1 MGARKGPTLRA
12 QWLGKQLRELRE
24 AAKLTLR
31 DAGDYIQ
38 RDQSSLSRMEQG
50 ITPMRVPDVL
60 TLLNLYGVSDVNL
73 RDGLER
79 LSREIWQK
87 SWWDG
92 YAGAFTGRI
101 IDHAW
106 LESRAIELRS
116 YDAMVI
122 PGLLQTREY
131 AEAVIRAADPNKPQE
146 RIHIWAEFRLNRQQ
160 VLSRDEPLRLSVLL
174 DEAVLHRRVG
184 GRDVLRGQLQHLIK
198 AAEGPNISIR
208 VLPFDAGA
216 SASPEGPF
224 TIFNM
229 PEPYPDVAYI
239 ETRAG
244 AIYVE
249 GDDMERFAQ
258 AYDCLQKAT
267 LAPDDSMALITAA
280 AEDTT

>member
-24 AAKLTLR
+24 AAKLTLK

-73 RDGLER
+73 RDGMER
-79 LSREIWQK
+79 LSRDIWQK
-87 SWWDG
+87 NWWDA
-92 YAGAFTGRI
+92 YADAFTGRI

-106 LESRAIELRS
+106 LESRARELHS
-116 YDAMVI
+116 YDAMVV

-131 AEAVIRAADPNKPQE
+131 AEAVIRAADPSKPRE
-146 RIHIWAEFRLNRQQ
+146 RIQLWADFRLNRQQ
-160 VLSRDEPLRLSVLL
+160 VLGGDTPLRLSVTL
-174 DEAVLHRRVG
+174 DEAVLHREVG
-184 GRDVLRGQLQHLIK
+184 GVDVLRGQLLHLIDV
-198 AAEGPNISIR
+198 AARPNIDIR
-208 VLPFDAGA
+208 VLPFGAGA

-224 TIFNM
+224 TIFDM
-229 PEPYPDVAYI
+229 SGPYPDVAYI

-244 AIYVE
+244 VLYVE
-249 GDDMERFAQ
+249 GDEVEHFAQ
-258 AYDCLQKAT
+258 AYDRLRESV
-267 LAPDDSMALITAA
+267 LSPDDSVAIIRSAVEKAA
-280 AEDTT
+280 